1 MPFIE
6 NSASKVEGRI
16 KKEWTLKKYGTTR
29 TVLAISS
36 VYYLTLLLVRKEY
49 TYFSL
54 YLLKLFVSVSK
65 VRIPPGIFLIKRLP
79 KGQLTH
85 IQHGVYYL
93 VCNSGCPKNMNQKG
107 VKVWYKVLG
116 YIRMSQ
122 R

>member
-54 YLLKLFVSVSK
+54 YLLKLFVSVSE
-65 VRIPPGIFLIKRLP
+65 VRIPPGYFP
-79 KGQLTH
+79 
-85 IQHGVYYL
+85 Y
-93 VCNSGCPKNMNQKG
+93 
-107 VKVWYKVLG
+107 
-116 YIRMSQ
+116 
-122 R
+122 